1 MRKLNTLKAPLL
13 GGQDTYLHVTIYAKT
28 LSAVVL
34 LFIVPLETII
44 SSSLDELE
52 FPIIQSLQSIG
63 EYPAVDSFMQTLTV
77 LAQSEILLILGPALY
92 HIENPR
98 RGVKIIL
105 ISCFTIY
112 LQCLLELIYSEPR
125 PFWLSSDIRAF
136 SCEKGFGHP
145 SSLILHTTLIYYYA
159 YFQIFKGSCING
171 VLLTVWILI
180 LSISRVYSGNNF
192 IHQVVS
198 SLALCFFLIV
208 FILASDD
215 WLNSL
220 VYKSAFNYQRYRKFT
235 VYWFQITIA
244 LLIFAIIVERNVNVT
259 AFLKFEHS
267 SLDCG
272 LESNDV
278 AAHTFH
284 RVAFM
289 FYNYGIIAGSMNTH
303 KLLSEG
309 WWRSRIWK
317 RVVRFAIALGGSLG
331 MHWAFCKRQA
341 DQIEVEDVITGFV
354 FNGVVPYFLI
364 AYFNAGVVPW
374 VGQKLG
380 LNR

>member
-63 EYPAVDSFMQTLTV
+63 EYPAIDSFMQALTF
-77 LAQSEILLILGPALY
+77 LAQSEILLVLGPALY

-125 PFWLSSDIRAF
+125 PFWISSDIRSF
-136 SCEKGFGHP
+136 SCEQGFGHP

-159 YFQIFKGSCING
+159 YFQIFQGSCING
-171 VLLTVWILI
+171 VLLTVWIII

-208 FILASDD
+208 LILASDD

-220 VYKSAFNYQRYRKFT
+220 VYKSAFNYRRYRKYT
-235 VYWFQITIA
+235 IYWFQVTIA
-244 LLIFAIIVERNVNVT
+244 LLIFAIVVERNVNVT
-259 AFLKFEHS
+259 AFLKYEHS
-267 SLDCG
+267 SRDCG

-278 AAHTFH
+278 AAYTFR
-284 RVAFM
+284 RVAFL

-309 WWRSRIWK
+309 WWRSPTWK

-331 MHWAFCKRQA
+331 MYWAFCKR
-341 DQIEVEDVITGFV
+341 
-354 FNGVVPYFLI
+354 
-364 AYFNAGVVPW
+364 
-374 VGQKLG
+374 
-380 LNR
+380 